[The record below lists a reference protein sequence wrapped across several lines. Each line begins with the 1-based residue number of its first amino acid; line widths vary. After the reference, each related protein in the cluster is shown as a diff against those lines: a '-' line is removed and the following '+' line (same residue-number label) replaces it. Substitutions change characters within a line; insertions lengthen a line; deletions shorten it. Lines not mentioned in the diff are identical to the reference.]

1 MMLHADGMSANQVTF
16 GRTCPAYSV
25 LRLVI
30 AGPHLGT
37 LPATGVSY
45 SRLQS
50 RESHL
55 QTPWS

>member
-1 MMLHADGMSANQVTF
+1 MLHADGMSANQVTF

-50 RESHL
+50 RESHV
-55 QTPWS
+55 QTP